1 MHHATVV
8 LPRNRLGEE
17 RTAMIPHTLIPPL
30 VTVSDGAR
38 VEITQRRNR
47 QSPRKEDEM
56 DTIVV
61 ITIIAVFWLS
71 GLLMTWSMCIVAAR
85 ADRRMEERGRGCRP
99 DDTSHVE

>member
-1 MHHATVV
+1 
-8 LPRNRLGEE
+8 
-17 RTAMIPHTLIPPL
+17 MIPHTLTPP

-38 VEITQRRNR
+38 VEITRHRNR

-56 DTIVV
+56 DNIVV

-99 DDTSHVE
+99 DDTSHGE

>member
-8 LPRNRLGEE
+8 LPRNKLEEE
-17 RTAMIPHTLIPPL
+17 RTAMIPHTLTP

-38 VEITQRRNR
+38 VEITRHRNR
-47 QSPRKEDEM
+47 QAPRKEDEM
-56 DTIVV
+56 DNIVV

-99 DDTSHVE
+99 DDTSHGE